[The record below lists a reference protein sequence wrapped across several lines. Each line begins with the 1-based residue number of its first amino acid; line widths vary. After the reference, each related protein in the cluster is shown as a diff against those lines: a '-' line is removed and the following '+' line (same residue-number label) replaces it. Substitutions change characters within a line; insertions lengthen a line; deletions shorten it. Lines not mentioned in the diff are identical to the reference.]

1 MLQRPRLIANP
12 TRPIRTARRHRQK
25 RLLAVRSIRDS
36 LISVAGLV
44 GSPVVNQAGDPVG
57 RVLDVVARWDGQ
69 EAYPALTGLVLKIG
83 GRRSFAPMA
92 QVASVAR
99 SNVTLL
105 GSARLSLVDF
115 ARREG
120 EVLLGRDVLDH
131 QLVDV
136 DGVQVIRPAD
146 LYVAPIPGAGA
157 PVLRLVG
164 VDISAQT
171 LLRRLG
177 PKKWRGVPTPEKVI
191 DWATIR
197 PFGSEVPNVRL
208 RASHDELRRL
218 RPGELADLLEDLGRD
233 ARQELLASL
242 EPEKAADALEEM
254 DPDELG
260 ALLRETPPEEAAA
273 LVARMEPD
281 EAVDALRDLEDVE
294 RQELLEHMDPDQA
307 EQLSDLLGYEEDRAG
322 GFMTTTLVLATPD
335 ETVRS
340 IRRRL
345 RKEQE
350 HSGDV
355 DGIAVVD
362 EDGRLIG
369 DLPLYGLA
377 IATNDRPVGDLLP
390 EGDPV
395 SVPSHAGVT
404 EVAQRLVDT
413 RHSSVVVVDADNR
426 PVGRILADDLIDA
439 LLPERGRHHFP
450 RLLS

>member
-1 MLQRPRLIANP
+1 MLQRPRIIANP
-12 TRPIRTARRHRQK
+12 ARPLRSARRHRQK

-36 LISVAGLV
+36 LISVAGLM

-57 RVLDVVARWDGQ
+57 RVADVVARWDGE

-83 GRRSFAPMA
+83 GRRSFAPMS
-92 QVASVAR
+92 QVSSVTH
-99 SNVTLL
+99 SQVTLQ
-105 GSARLSLVDF
+105 GSARLSLLDF

-136 DGVQVIRPAD
+136 DGVQVIRPSD
-146 LYVAPIPGAGA
+146 LYVAPIPGAGS

-164 VDISAQT
+164 VDTSAQT

-177 PKKWRGVPTPEKVI
+177 PKRWRGVPTPERVI

-197 PFGSEVPNVRL
+197 PFGSEVPDVRL

-242 EPEKAADALEEM
+242 ELEKAADALEEM

-294 RQELLEHMDPDQA
+294 REELLEHMDPDQA
-307 EQLSDLLGYEEDRAG
+307 EQLSGLLDYEEDQAG
-322 GFMTTTLVLATPD
+322 GFMTTTLVVATVD
-335 ETVRS
+335 EPVRS

-345 RKEQE
+345 RHERE
-350 HSGDV
+350 HAGDV

-362 EDGRLIG
+362 AEGRLVG
-369 DLPLYGLA
+369 DLPLFGLA
-377 IATNDRPVGDLLP
+377 IATNESLVGSLLP
-390 EGDPV
+390 DGDPV
-395 SVPSHAGVT
+395 SVRSDAGVT

-413 RHSSVVVVDADNR
+413 RHSSVVVVDDDNK
-426 PVGRILADDLIDA
+426 PIGRILADDLIDA
-439 LLPERGRHHFP
+439 MLPERGRHHFP

>member
-12 TRPIRTARRHRQK
+12 ARPLRTARRQRQK
-25 RLLAVRSIRDS
+25 RLLAVRSIRES
-36 LISVAGLV
+36 LISVAGLM
-44 GSPVVNQAGDPVG
+44 GSPVVNQADDPVG
-57 RVLDVVARWDGQ
+57 RVADVVARWDGE
-69 EAYPALTGLVLKIG
+69 EAYPALTGLVLRIG
-83 GRRSFAPMA
+83 GRRSFAPMS
-92 QVASVAR
+92 QVASLTR
-99 SNVTLL
+99 SGVTLL
-105 GSARLSLVDF
+105 GSARLSLLEF

-146 LYVAPIPGAGA
+146 LYLAPTPGPTG

-164 VDISAQT
+164 VDVSVQT

-177 PKKWRGVPTPEKVI
+177 PKKWRGVPTPERVI

-208 RASHDELRRL
+208 RASQEELRRL

-242 EPEKAADALEEM
+242 EPDRAADALEEM
-254 DPDELG
+254 DPEELG

-281 EAVDALRDLEDVE
+281 EAVDALRDLEDE
-294 RQELLEHMDPDQA
+294 ARSELLEHMDPEQA
-307 EQLSDLLGYEEDRAG
+307 DELADLLGYEEDRAG
-322 GFMTTTLVLATPD
+322 GFMTTTLVAVTPE

-340 IRRRL
+340 VRRRL
-345 RKEQE
+345 RKEKE
-350 HSGDV
+350 HAGDV
-355 DGIAVVD
+355 DGIVVVD
-362 EDGRLIG
+362 EEGRLIG
-369 DLPLYGLA
+369 DIPLYELA
-377 IATNDRPVGDLLP
+377 IATNDRLVGQLLP
-390 EGDPV
+390 EGGPV
-395 SVPSHAGVT
+395 SVSSDAGVT

-413 RHSSVVVVDADNR
+413 RHSSVVVVDEERR
-426 PVGRILADDLIDA
+426 PIGRILADDLIDA

-450 RLLS
+450 RFLS

>member
-12 TRPIRTARRHRQK
+12 ARPIRTARRHRQK

-36 LISVAGLV
+36 LISVAGLM
-44 GSPVVNQAGDPVG
+44 GSPAINQAGDPVG
-57 RVLDVVARWDGQ
+57 RVVDVVARWDGE
-69 EAYPALTGLVLKIG
+69 EAYPALTGLVIKIG
-83 GRRSFAPMA
+83 GRRSFAPMS
-92 QVASVAR
+92 QVAAVTR
-99 SNVTLL
+99 SSVTLL
-105 GSARLSLVDF
+105 GAARLSLLDF

-136 DGVQVIRPAD
+136 DGKQVIRPAD
-146 LYVAPIPGAGA
+146 LYVAPIPGVGA

-177 PKKWRGVPTPEKVI
+177 PKRWRGVPTPDKVI

-197 PFGSEVPNVRL
+197 PFGSEVPTVKL
-208 RASHDELRRL
+208 RASQDELRRL

-242 EPEKAADALEEM
+242 EPDKAADALEEM

-294 RQELLEHMDPDQA
+294 REELLEHMDPDQA
-307 EQLSDLLGYEEDRAG
+307 EQLTGLLGYEEDRAG
-322 GFMTTTLVLATPD
+322 GFMTTTLVVATPD
-335 ETVRS
+335 ETIRS

-345 RKEQE
+345 RREQE
-350 HSGDV
+350 HAGDV
-355 DGIAVVD
+355 DGIVVVD
-362 EDGRLIG
+362 ADGHLIG

-377 IATNDRPVGDLLP
+377 VATNDSLVGDLLP

-395 SVPSHAGVT
+395 SVPSDAGIT
-404 EVAQRLVDT
+404 EVAQSLVDT
-413 RHSSVVVVDADNR
+413 RHSSVVVVDDDNK

-439 LLPERGRHHFP
+439 MLPERGRHHFP